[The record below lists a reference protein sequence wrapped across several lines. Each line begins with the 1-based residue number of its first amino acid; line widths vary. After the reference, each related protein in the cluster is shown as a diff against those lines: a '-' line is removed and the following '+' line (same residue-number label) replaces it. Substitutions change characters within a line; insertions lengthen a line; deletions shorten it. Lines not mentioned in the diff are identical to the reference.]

1 MGSQAPTPHQWELEF
16 YSRILYSQAVNND
29 LLLQLM
35 IVIIIIAS
43 LLAALLVLTAVK
55 K

>member
-1 MGSQAPTPHQWELEF
+1 MGNQAPFPHEWELEF
-16 YSRILYSQAVNND
+16 YSRALYSQAVNND
-29 LLLQLM
+29 LMLQLM
-35 IVIIIIAS
+35 IVLIVIAA